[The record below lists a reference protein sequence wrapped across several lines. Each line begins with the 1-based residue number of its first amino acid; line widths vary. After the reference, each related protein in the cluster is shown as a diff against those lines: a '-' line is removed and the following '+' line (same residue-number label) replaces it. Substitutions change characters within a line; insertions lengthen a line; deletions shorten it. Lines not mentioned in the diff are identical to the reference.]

1 MVKSRILIPMKNI
14 IEFHESLDDY
24 GGMLVTLDN
33 GMVTDVYLDDLNN
46 YRSITNNKHI
56 ISHLDYYG
64 LEILNEN
71 VSLKEIMFTED
82 NENKKI
88 RLEIKIR
95 GQDPMYKVELY
106 YNELEKISVNKFLL
120 YDDSDIDLKILKEI
134 EEAINYFLL
143 DIEGIT
149 NAMFSVVT
157 NETELI
163 DKLKQLGYVDNT
175 GFINAY
181 DNPNIGEYLLE
192 KKLIYKK

>member
-1 MVKSRILIPMKNI
+1 MVKSRILIPRRNI
-14 IEFHESLDDY
+14 IEFHESLDDH

-71 VSLKEIMFTED
+71 VTLKEIMFTED
-82 NENKKI
+82 NEYKKI
-88 RLEIKIR
+88 RLEIKIKE
-95 GQDPMYKVELY
+95 QDPMHKVELY
-106 YNELEKISVNKFLL
+106 YNELEKTSVNKFLL
-120 YDDSDIDLKILKEI
+120 YDDSDIDLELLKEI

-149 NAMFSVVT
+149 NTMFSVVT
-157 NETELI
+157 NETKLI

-181 DNPNIGEYLLE
+181 DNPNVGEYLLE
-192 KKLIYKK
+192 KKLT

>member
-1 MVKSRILIPMKNI
+1 MVKSRILIPRRNI
-14 IEFHESLDDY
+14 IEFHESLDDR

-71 VSLKEIMFTED
+71 VTLKEIMFTED
-82 NENKKI
+82 NEYKKI
-88 RLEIKIR
+88 RLEIKIKE
-95 GQDPMYKVELY
+95 QDPMHKVELY
-106 YNELEKISVNKFLL
+106 YNELEKTSVNKFLL
-120 YDDSDIDLKILKEI
+120 YDDSDIDLELLKEI

-149 NAMFSVVT
+149 NTMFSVVT
-157 NETELI
+157 NETKLI

-181 DNPNIGEYLLE
+181 DNPNVGEYLLE
-192 KKLIYKK
+192 KKLT

>member
-1 MVKSRILIPMKNI
+1 MVKSRILIPRRNI
-14 IEFHESLDDY
+14 IEFHESLDDH

-71 VSLKEIMFTED
+71 VTLKEIMFTED
-82 NENKKI
+82 NEYKKI
-88 RLEIKIR
+88 RLEIKIKK
-95 GQDPMYKVELY
+95 QDPMHKVELY
-106 YNELEKISVNKFLL
+106 YNELEKTSVNKFLL
-120 YDDSDIDLKILKEI
+120 YDDSDIDLELLKEI

-149 NAMFSVVT
+149 NTMFSVVT
-157 NETELI
+157 NETKLI

-181 DNPNIGEYLLE
+181 DNPNVGEYLLE
-192 KKLIYKK
+192 KKLT

>member
-1 MVKSRILIPMKNI
+1 MIITRILIPRRNI
-14 IEFHESLDDY
+14 IEFHESLDDH

-71 VSLKEIMFTED
+71 VTLKEIMFTED
-82 NENKKI
+82 NEYKKI
-88 RLEIKIR
+88 RLEIKIKE
-95 GQDPMYKVELY
+95 QDPMHKVELY
-106 YNELEKISVNKFLL
+106 YNELEKTSVNKFLL
-120 YDDSDIDLKILKEI
+120 YDDSDIDLELLKEI

-149 NAMFSVVT
+149 NTMFSVVT
-157 NETELI
+157 NETKLI

-181 DNPNIGEYLLE
+181 DNPNVGEYLLE
-192 KKLIYKK
+192 KKLT

>member
-56 ISHLDYYG
+56 IGHLDYYG
-64 LEILNEN
+64 LELVNEN

-82 NENKKI
+82 NEYKKI
-88 RLEIKIR
+88 RLEIKIKE
-95 GQDPMYKVELY
+95 QDPMYKVELY
-106 YNELEKISVNKFLL
+106 YNELEKISINKFLL
-120 YDDSDIDLKILKEI
+120 YDDSDIDLEILKEI

-149 NAMFSVVT
+149 NTMFSVGAD
-157 NETELI
+157 ETELI
-163 DKLKQLGYVDNT
+163 DKLKQLGYSDNT

-181 DNPNIGEYLLE
+181 DNLNVGEYLLE
-192 KKLIYKK
+192 KKL